1 MVREARLAGAAALLL
16 LPCAYAAGCAGQ
28 APVVQTA
35 PVPSATPSVASA
47 PSVSAQPLAPTR
59 AWPETMAEAMSPHGE
74 PHAQPLALA
83 PDAAGRQR
91 WLAFTGSADVALGA
105 WHVVRGDDGKVTV
118 APVDHWPTGVRV
130 QGGIVSGSVAYVLL
144 ETRPVL
150 DQPGGLRGVWIDGG
164 RSPFDVSP
172 LALGDVHD
180 LDDLAARVAQPPS
193 LGTAT
198 RNAVSLLSTLRAAS
212 TSSGALVR
220 ALASDGADVGAL
232 WQSTFV
238 QKQAHLDGQGTS
250 PSPLL
255 ADRAL
260 AIVHDALETQACG
273 VDACESWGERGR
285 AVVRFVVEGGR
296 WMIHAVVEDAVP
308 PRAATASMRHEV
320 DPSADSDE
328 TATLL
333 RERARDVQQVL
344 GQAPLMAGGGTIG
357 VGLTDLEPGV
367 PAIAVREGDAARVFL
382 VDAPP
387 LHGAPAPTW
396 EAAFAEVDG
405 DGRTDVVLRM
415 TTHRDDAAPLAWTQ
429 VFLAPPASVQP
440 TTLAPDLAT
449 ALATMDAP
457 DVHAA
462 AHAAAVLPARGVSRD
477 DACRVLSTARTP
489 AGFRHVA
496 TSDARVL
503 LFDQPGKPTW
513 RAKTVP
519 SAKVGPGDVRD
530 LGVHCPEIECS
541 ATRPYCAWS
550 AGADSQHAWFGWA
563 DGQLTLVGVADYD
576 GE

>member
-1 MVREARLAGAAALLL
+1 MAAA
-16 LPCAYAAGCAGQ
+16 
-28 APVVQTA
+28 
-35 PVPSATPSVASA
+35 
-47 PSVSAQPLAPTR
+47 
-59 AWPETMAEAMSPHGE
+59 MSTHGE

-83 PDAAGRQR
+83 PEASGRQR

-105 WHVVRGDDGKVTV
+105 WHVTRATDGTVTV
-118 APVDHWPTGVRV
+118 VPVDHWPTGVRV
-130 QGGIVSGSVAYVLL
+130 LGGILSGGVAYVLL
-144 ETRPVL
+144 ETRAVL

-172 LALGDVHD
+172 LALADVHD
-180 LDDLAARVAQPPS
+180 LDDLAARLGQPPS

-212 TSSGALVR
+212 TSSGALVK
-220 ALASDGADVGAL
+220 ALASEGADVGAL

-238 QKQAHLDGQGTS
+238 QKQAHLDGQGAA
-250 PSPLL
+250 PSPL

-273 VDACESWGERGR
+273 VDACESWTERGR

-296 WMIHAVVEDAVP
+296 WMIHSVVEDAVA
-308 PRAATASMRHEV
+308 PRATTPGMRHEV
-320 DPSADSDE
+320 DASMDSDV
-328 TATLL
+328 TATVL
-333 RERARDVQQVL
+333 RERAHEVQQVL
-344 GQAPLMAGGGTIG
+344 GQAPLTAAGGTIG

-387 LHGAPAPTW
+387 LHGAPAPVW
-396 EAAFAEVDG
+396 DVAFADVDG

-415 TTHRDDAAPLAWTQ
+415 VGKRDDTTPLAWTQ

-457 DVHAA
+457 DSHAA
-462 AHAAAVLPARGVSRD
+462 AHAAATLPARGVSRE

-489 AGFRHVA
+489 AGFRRVA
-496 TSDARVL
+496 TADARVL
-503 LFDQPGKPTW
+503 LFDQPGMPTW
-513 RAKTVP
+513 RPKVVP

-530 LGVHCPEIECS
+530 LGVHCPDIECS
-541 ATRPYCAWS
+541 ATRPYCVWS

-563 DGQLTLVGVADYD
+563 DGQLALVGVADYD

>member
-1 MVREARLAGAAALLL
+1 MVREARLAGVAALV
-16 LPCAYAAGCAGQ
+16 LPSAYAAGCGAAQ
-28 APVVQTA
+28 APPTQTHAA
-35 PVPSATPSVASA
+35 PMSPPGMASA
-47 PSVSAQPLAPTR
+47 PPPASAQPLSQAR

-74 PHAQPLALA
+74 PHAQPLALT
-83 PDAAGRQR
+83 PDASGRQR

-105 WHVVRGDDGKVTV
+105 WHVTRADDGTVSV
-118 APVDHWPTGVRV
+118 APVDHWPAGVRV
-130 QGGIVSGSVAYVLL
+130 VGGIVSAGVAYVLL
-144 ETRPVL
+144 ETRAVL
-150 DQPGGLRGVWIDGG
+150 DQPGGLRGVWVDGG

-172 LALGDVHD
+172 LALADVRD
-180 LDDLAARVAQPPS
+180 LDDLAARVARPPS

-212 TSSGALVR
+212 ASGGALVK

-238 QKQAHLDGQGTS
+238 QKQTHLDGQGAS
-250 PSPLL
+250 PSPPT
-255 ADRAL
+255 DRAL

-273 VDACESWGERGR
+273 VDACESWTERGR

-296 WMIHAVVEDAVP
+296 WMIRAIVEDAVP
-308 PRAATASMRHEV
+308 PRPTTAGMRHEV
-320 DPSADSDE
+320 DPSADSDV
-328 TATLL
+328 TATVL
-333 RERARDVQQVL
+333 RERAREVQQVL
-344 GQAPLMAGGGTIG
+344 GQAPLTAGGGTIG

-396 EAAFAEVDG
+396 DAAFADVDG

-415 TTHRDDAAPLAWTQ
+415 TGRRDDAAPLAWTQ

-449 ALATMDAP
+449 ALATMDAA
-457 DVHAA
+457 DSQAA
-462 AHAAAVLPARGVSRD
+462 AHAAAALPARGVSRE
-477 DACRVLSTARTP
+477 DACRVLSAARTP
-489 AGFRHVA
+489 AGFRRVA
-496 TSDARVL
+496 TADARVL
-503 LFDQPGKPTW
+503 LFDQPGMPTW
-513 RAKTVP
+513 RPKVVP
-519 SAKVGPGDVRD
+519 SSKVAPGDVRD
-530 LGVHCPEIECS
+530 LGVHCPDIVCS
-541 ATRPYCAWS
+541 ATRPYCVWS

-563 DGQLTLVGVADYD
+563 DGQLALVGVADYD